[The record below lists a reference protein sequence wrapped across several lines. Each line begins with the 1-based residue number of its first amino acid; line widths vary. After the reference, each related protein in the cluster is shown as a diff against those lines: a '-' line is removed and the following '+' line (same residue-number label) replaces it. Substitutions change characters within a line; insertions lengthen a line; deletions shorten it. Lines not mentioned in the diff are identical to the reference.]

1 MTGTNPPTS
10 VGGPPSAAAIARAG
24 PGTQALKQ
32 SAQAAFEG
40 TFYAIDL
47 IEYLMIYFLRY
58 TYPFTSTNLYL
69 TLFYSLPYN
78 SIPIF

>member
-32 SAQAAFEG
+32 SAQAALEG
-40 TFYAIDL
+40 TFYVTYFDRISHDLFPALHLSLYKHKSLLDL
-47 IEYLMIYFLRY
+47 IL
-58 TYPFTSTNLYL
+58 
-69 TLFYSLPYN
+69 
-78 SIPIF
+78 